1 MLNPKSGR
9 ALAAILIA
17 MFGIAVVASVVWG
30 VTWLLAVLVAA
41 IAVIAFF
48 AAESSQPTSTARQ
61 QSTATPP
68 RYGPPPPPPPP
79 PPARVQCALC
89 DGTGKRPLTLAND
102 GGIWLARCAICFGT
116 GSLNRFD
123 G

>member
-1 MLNPKSGR
+1 VAARGSRCRNRRDHVLRRRIVAADEHR
-9 ALAAILIA
+9 APSIYRHTAAI
-17 MFGIAVVASVVWG
+17 
-30 VTWLLAVLVAA
+30 
-41 IAVIAFF
+41 
-48 AAESSQPTSTARQ
+48 
-61 QSTATPP
+61 QSTAPATTS
-68 RYGPPPPPPPP
+68 

>member
-41 IAVIAFF
+41 IAAITFF

-68 RYGPPPPPPPP
+68 RYSPPPPPPPP
-79 PPARVQCALC
+79 HRRACSAPSATEPASAPSRWRTTA
-89 DGTGKRPLTLAND
+89 A
-102 GGIWLARCAICFGT
+102 FG
-116 GSLNRFD
+116 
-123 G
+123 